1 MPLNDRYIVEDIKTT
16 EKIRDEEKSCKN
28 DINGKMDHTTIR
40 NNKETNSTL
49 KFEMQEATL
58 DPLESKESEQSD
70 IKKVQIGEEQ
80 VENQIFEG
88 YKTEVNV
95 CTSKKTHK

>member
-1 MPLNDRYIVEDIKTT
+1 MPLNDRYIFKDIKTT
-16 EKIRDEEKSCKN
+16 EKIRDEEKSYKN

-49 KFEMQEATL
+49 KFEMQEATS